1 MSMNK
6 LLEQEI
12 KQAFKDPVQKK
23 LALKLVKMTS
33 AADIKDAINEYI
45 NS

>member
-23 LALKLVKMTS
+23 LALKLVKMTGT
-33 AADIKDAINEYI
+33 ADIKNAINEFI
-45 NS
+45 TS